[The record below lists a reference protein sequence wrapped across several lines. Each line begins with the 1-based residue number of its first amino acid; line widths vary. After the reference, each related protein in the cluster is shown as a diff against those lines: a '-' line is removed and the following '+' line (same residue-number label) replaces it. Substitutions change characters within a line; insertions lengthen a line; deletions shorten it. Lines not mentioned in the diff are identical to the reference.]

1 MKICK
6 GKNNLTMSTKKNEI
20 IQRTESE
27 PLVRHKAKTTD
38 DFEEDI
44 EQLEAEEIENGQKI
58 RKCQFCSKHFLNV
71 FQLQKHLVD
80 THKIKG
86 EFVEKHLQN
95 GNILKEQIFI
105 KKYIVLDNSSFK
117 KYIHI

>member
-1 MKICK
+1 
-6 GKNNLTMSTKKNEI
+6 MSTKKNEI

-27 PLVRHKAKTTD
+27 LLVRHKAKTTD
-38 DFEEDI
+38 DFEEDV

-95 GNILKEQIFI
+95 GNNI
-105 KKYIVLDNSSFK
+105 
-117 KYIHI
+117 